1 MRITYTAK
9 RALASGHTLG
19 NSYDIDLYTGVPTG
33 SIEPTARRATAID
46 GTLETLLLRVGR
58 TWQFSSDHFTRT
70 GSPSTFDV
78 VAEFLA
84 SVAGGEEF
92 TFDPWRVPGGSSVA
106 PVACVLEAGNVA
118 PVDPGYPVFALTA
131 TVREVAA
138 IT

>member
-1 MRITYTAK
+1 MRISYTAK
-9 RALASGHTLG
+9 RGIASGHSVG
-19 NSYDIDLYTGVPTG
+19 VSYNIDLYTAVPTQTV
-33 SIEPTARRATAID
+33 EPTARVAVAID
-46 GTLETLLLRVGR
+46 GTRETLLLRVGR
-58 TWQFSSDHFTRT
+58 TWQFTSDHFTRT

>member
-9 RALASGHTLG
+9 RGIASGHSVG
-19 NSYDIDLYTGVPTG
+19 VSYNIDLYTGVPTP
-33 SIEPTARRATAID
+33 IVEPAARVAVAID
-46 GTLETLLLRVGR
+46 GTRETLLLRVGR
-58 TWQFSSDHFTRT
+58 TWQFTSDHFTRT